1 MGLHELWPEQEP
13 QGPRGSGLESEPEEC
28 LTSGQ
33 PLGPGL
39 GLIVVG
45 TQERKSVS
53 LDSPLTSGN
62 GSKQPAASSR
72 DGAVVPHLLLV
83 SNTRSFSFFL
93 I

>member
-1 MGLHELWPEQEP
+1 MSHLRPAPWPWF
-13 QGPRGSGLESEPEEC
+13 GAHSC
-28 LTSGQ
+28 
-33 PLGPGL
+33 
-39 GLIVVG
+39 VVG
-45 TQERKSVS
+45 IHERKSVS

-62 GSKQPAASSR
+62 GSEQPAASSR